1 MEQLFTDLPIAPAPQ
16 RPAPA
21 PRPRPSR
28 AKVKR
33 SMPTFGTII
42 TDPDEHR
49 AQLARKPR
57 KCLSCGDTFPSE
69 HAGNRVCSD
78 CKQLVAWSTPNDFSL
93 ATNASF

>member
-1 MEQLFTDLPIAPAPQ
+1 MGQLFPDLPAVSAPA
-16 RPAPA
+16 RPAAP

-33 SMPTFGTII
+33 TMPTFGPVI

-57 KCLSCGDTFPSE
+57 KCLSCGEIFPSE
-69 HAGNRVCSD
+69 HPGNRVCSP
-78 CKQLVAWSTPNDFSL
+78 CKQLVAWTTPNDFSVS
-93 ATNASF
+93 AAF